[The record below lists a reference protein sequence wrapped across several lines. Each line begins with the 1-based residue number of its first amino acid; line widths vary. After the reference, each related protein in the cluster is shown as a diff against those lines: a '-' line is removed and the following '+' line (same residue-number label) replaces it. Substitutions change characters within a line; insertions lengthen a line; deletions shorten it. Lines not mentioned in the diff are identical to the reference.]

1 MMVTASM
8 FTNLKQVLK
17 FEVNTTDI
25 SNQLKLCNT
34 RICIQLYLR
43 NLGLHPKNVFA
54 TLVTV
59 YPVYFQKKH
68 WRQVLGLVI
77 WVGCYVVV
85 MWLLGGCWV
94 VARWL
99 LSGY

>member
-17 FEVNTTDI
+17 FEVNTTEVSI
-25 SNQLKLCNT
+25 QLKLCNT
-34 RICIQLYLR
+34 PICIQLYLR
-43 NLGLHPKNVFA
+43 NLGLHPKNVFG
-54 TLVTV
+54 
-59 YPVYFQKKH
+59 YPGDCIPCLFPKKH

-77 WVGCYVVV
+77 WVGCYVVA

-99 LSGY
+99 